1 MITQGF
7 LTNNFLYFDS
17 TVEVTNIETSS
28 QDTSLVAD
36 NSVSVIVN
44 TVVAELSSTEE
55 NNGAKANIN
64 NW

>member
-44 TVVAELSSTEE
+44 TVVVELSSTEE